1 MTLMAANLPCFSQK
15 TPVSG
20 FNCARACR
28 RTFIRRLC
36 MKLAAVVV
44 LALAM
49 TGCATVDDIEHTL
62 PTMSVMSGK
71 KPQEYADC
79 FIGKIS
85 SSRKPP
91 LVEPRHDG
99 LRVIVAQKLS
109 KSPAAVVDI
118 ETRSGGSTIKVYE
131 RLSNVPIRFRD
142 VQNAADA
149 CISG

>member
-1 MTLMAANLPCFSQK
+1 
-15 TPVSG
+15 
-20 FNCARACR
+20 
-28 RTFIRRLC
+28 

-49 TGCATVDDIEHTL
+49 TGCATVNDIEHTP
-62 PTMSVMSGK
+62 PTMNVMSGK
-71 KPQEYADC
+71 NPQEYADC
-79 FIGKIS
+79 FAGKIS

-91 LVEPRHDG
+91 LIEPRHDG

-118 ETRSGGSTIKVYE
+118 ESRSGGSTIKVYE

-142 VQNAADA
+142 VQNAAEA

>member
-1 MTLMAANLPCFSQK
+1 
-15 TPVSG
+15 
-20 FNCARACR
+20 
-28 RTFIRRLC
+28 

-79 FIGKIS
+79 FISKIS